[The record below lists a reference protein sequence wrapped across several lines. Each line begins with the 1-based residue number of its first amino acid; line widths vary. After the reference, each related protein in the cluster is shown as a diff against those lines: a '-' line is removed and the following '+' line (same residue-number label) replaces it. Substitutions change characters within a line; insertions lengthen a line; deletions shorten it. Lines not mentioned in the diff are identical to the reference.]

1 MFELEIN
8 AEEQN
13 GSRGTAQQEENHI
26 KQLHHCLKAKFK
38 Q

>member
-8 AEEQN
+8 SEEQN
-13 GSRGTAQQEENHI
+13 GSWETAQEENHI
-26 KQLHHCLKAKFK
+26 KQLHHYLKAKFK